1 MGTKPR
7 PHLWQVVMPSLRD
20 GVSGTPSP
28 PIRPSTTVASAARP
42 GESTARASCSPPLPG
57 PLSPASTTTFSLAF
71 GSRMPPL
78 AGRSRCEISDLHGA
92 PTPAHC
98 HPLNLRLSDPNPA
111 DLGAIAQRRRD
122 RVWLPP
128 GKVLESMEGSF
139 EFKANGGT
147 LGAPSSLVGSL
158 RRSAAGNWVVPVVI
172 SPARDVARMRPGSH
186 HRLRRA
192 AAPSGFIRTRCAP
205 AS

>member
-158 RRSAAGNWVVPVVI
+158 RRSRCWQLGG
-172 SPARDVARMRPGSH
+172 SSRDQ
-186 HRLRRA
+186 
-192 AAPSGFIRTRCAP
+192 PSQGCG
-205 AS
+205 